1 MENDIF
7 KQDWRSRKKS
17 QIFQYVGL
25 KWTLALLIG
34 IATGLVGFFNNL
46 AVENIAGF
54 KLLITSDLMLK
65 HRYVHHFFTITFVF
79 NPGIVTW
86 FVWIFFLN
94 SYVV

>member
-65 HRYVHHFFTITFVF
+65 HRYVCSSFFHHHF
-79 NPGIVTW
+79 P
-86 FVWIFFLN
+86 LQPRN
-94 SYVV
+94 SYMVCLDFFFE